1 MNGYFVNITQTI
13 RQKQFQFDRGNNP
26 SENHTGIQNH
36 SKIKSNL
43 GNVLGKFD
51 FKKVH
56 EKEVKRE
63 IMNLNSKKGQCH
75 GAIRA
80 KFLNNL

>member
-13 RQKQFQFDRGNNP
+13 RLKQFQFDRGNNP

-43 GNVLGKFD
+43 RKFQVNLILKKCMRKRSNGK
-51 FKKVH
+51 
-56 EKEVKRE
+56 
-63 IMNLNSKKGQCH
+63 S
-75 GAIRA
+75 
-80 KFLNNL
+80 